1 MRDNVDAVEL
11 AEVSPVELQHL
22 LEEELGLAV
31 GDTGCAAFAA
41 PLKQAELG

>member
-11 AEVSPVELQHL
+11 AEVSPAELQEL
-22 LEEELGLAV
+22 LEEELGLAA

-41 PLKQAELG
+41 PIKQD